1 MKRFLAALS
10 ALLVVALASAGCN
23 ASAVQPSAA
32 SVGTLSV
39 STSQLDASMTALK
52 ADTGFLCMSG
62 SGTEPVTT
70 GVGSGTWATSFADY
84 VLTQLIKFGIL
95 DEMMAA
101 HHLVAPAAQ
110 FSQAKA
116 EAEQGVAQDLASLSS
131 QSSPVSCPGTPTSI
145 ISGLGSS
152 FGTRLIDN
160 ELNQEAYYAYLAGT
174 TLQPSALLAWERTH
188 VSEAT
193 ESCTSVLGVASE
205 AQATK
210 IAHAIAGGAS
220 FATEATRYGE
230 SIGAGSGGAI
240 GCLTPTDLSASLGS
254 VVASLPI
261 GTVSSPVSYNNL
273 WLLFSVSSRHLEPLS
288 SVIPQLAQIESAAFN
303 AQYAKAIALTP
314 ITVSSVYGTLQRKP
328 VQGGYSLAVV
338 PPSSKACAYAISAT
352 AVGCTTT
359 TAAGTGLA
367 G

>member
-10 ALLVVALASAGCN
+10 ALLAVALGSAGCN
-23 ASAVQPSAA
+23 ASALRPSAA
-32 SVGTLSV
+32 SVGALSI

-62 SGTEPVTT
+62 SGTEQVTT
-70 GVGSGTWATSFADY
+70 GVGSDTWPTSFADY

-95 DEMMAA
+95 DQMMAD
-101 HHLVAPAAQ
+101 HHLVTPTAE
-110 FSQAKA
+110 FGQAKA

-160 ELNQEAYYAYLAGT
+160 ELNVETYSAYLAGT
-174 TLQPSALLAWERTH
+174 TLQPSALLAWEHTH

-193 ESCTSVLGVASE
+193 ESCTSVLGVASK
-205 AQATK
+205 AQAAK

-230 SIGAGSGGAI
+230 SIGAGAGGTL
-240 GCLTPTDLSASLGS
+240 GCLTPTDLPASLGG
-254 VVASLPI
+254 VVANLPI
-261 GTVSSPVSYNNL
+261 GAGSSPVNYSSL
-273 WLLFSVSSRHLEPLS
+273 WLLFSVSSRHLEPTS
-288 SVIPQLAQIESAAFN
+288 SVILQLGLIESAAFN

-314 ITVSSVYGTLQRKP
+314 IAVSSVYGSLQRKA
-328 VQGGYSLAVV
+328 VKGGYSLAVV

-359 TAAGTGLA
+359 TTVAAGLA